1 MRNECVD
8 RAAVEGPDI
17 HGGAGTVRR
26 VRVGVLWQPVVQ
38 FDAPLASLL
47 VKLQDDHPVNKMLC
61 ID

>member
-8 RAAVEGPDI
+8 GAAVEGPDVQ
-17 HGGAGTVRR
+17 GCAGPVRR
-26 VRVGVLWQPVVQ
+26 VGVVVLWQPVVQ